1 MMVTSLI
8 LLRHSTSSISICESV
23 TSSLSPKRLL
33 SHYPGSQPLVPANHI
48 LLQWITPHAESAYA
62 QLQQYLPISLRKVVL
77 SRLLNSIT
85 KDTRTQYGGCQTQF
99 RIGWTDFNSGT
110 YSTMLNGRCHHITFQ
125 TLHQYLDSANQCMW
139 LYGQSLWL
147 HSAYAVN
154 LVELIPKY
162 GDWVYH
168 FSLLG
173 QRVSVSKGSNFLYDC
188 LSCWLSHEH
197 HPGGFVITSLLFV
210 AWQWVSLLA
219 LCSGWCFSCTSSLR
233 RSQHLNLLRFND
245 HEFNGNQTCHS
256 IKTRWFLTDTLL

>member
-62 QLQQYLPISLRKVVL
+62 QLQQDLPISLQKVVL

-85 KDTRTQYGGCQTQF
+85 KDTHTQYGGGQTQF
-99 RIGWTDFNSGT
+99 RIGRTDFDSGT
-110 YSTMLNGRCHHITFQ
+110 YSTMPNGRCHHITFQ

-173 QRVSVSKGSNFLYDC
+173 QRVSVSKGSNFFMIVYHVHILDDC
-188 LSCWLSHEH
+188 HRSIALVGLS
-197 HPGGFVITSLLFV
+197 SLL
-210 AWQWVSLLA
+210 
-219 LCSGWCFSCTSSLR
+219 CSSLPD
-233 RSQHLNLLRFND
+233 SEFHSWHSAPVGVSVALRAS
-245 HEFNGNQTCHS
+245 EVPGVW
-256 IKTRWFLTDTLL
+256 TRLGLMTMSSMATRHVIPSRLSDF